1 MYKILIVEDDEKI
14 AGILE
19 EHLERYGYQ
28 SFRASDLRHIKDE
41 FVKINPHLV
50 LLDINLPY
58 FDGFIGVVKF
68 VLYRMRR
75 LFLFLQE
82 QGNGSSDGD

>member
-28 SFRASDLRHIKDE
+28 SFRASDLRQIKDE
-41 FVKINPHLV
+41 FVKVNPHLV

-68 VLYRMRR
+68 VLYRMHQLFCFCKNRR
-75 LFLFLQE
+75 
-82 QGNGSSDGD
+82 NGSSNGD

>member
-28 SFRASDLRHIKDE
+28 SFRASDLRQIKDE
-41 FVKINPHLV
+41 FVK
-50 LLDINLPY
+50 
-58 FDGFIGVVKF
+58 
-68 VLYRMRR
+68 
-75 LFLFLQE
+75 
-82 QGNGSSDGD
+82 

>member
-41 FVKINPHLV
+41 FCKSKSTSRVT
-50 LLDINLPY
+50 
-58 FDGFIGVVKF
+58 
-68 VLYRMRR
+68 
-75 LFLFLQE
+75 
-82 QGNGSSDGD
+82 

>member
-28 SFRASDLRHIKDE
+28 SFRASDLRQIKDE
-41 FVKINPHLV
+41 FVKVNPHLV

-58 FDGFIGVVKF
+58 FDGFGVVKF
-68 VLYRMRR
+68 VLYRMHQ

-82 QGNGSSDGD
+82 QEKWISNGD

>member
-1 MYKILIVEDDEKI
+1 MYKILIVEDEKI

-28 SFRASDLRHIKDE
+28 SFRASDLRQIKDE
-41 FVKINPHLV
+41 FVKVNPHLV

-68 VLYRMRR
+68 VLYRMHQ

-82 QGNGSSDGD
+82 QEKWIK

>member
-28 SFRASDLRHIKDE
+28 SFRASDFTSNKR
-41 FVKINPHLV
+41 
-50 LLDINLPY
+50 
-58 FDGFIGVVKF
+58 
-68 VLYRMRR
+68 
-75 LFLFLQE
+75 
-82 QGNGSSDGD
+82 

>member
-41 FVKINPHLV
+41 FVKVNPHLV

-58 FDGFIGVVKF
+58 FCNFRHYYFFSHFVVNRYYF
-68 VLYRMRR
+68 
-75 LFLFLQE
+75 
-82 QGNGSSDGD
+82 S